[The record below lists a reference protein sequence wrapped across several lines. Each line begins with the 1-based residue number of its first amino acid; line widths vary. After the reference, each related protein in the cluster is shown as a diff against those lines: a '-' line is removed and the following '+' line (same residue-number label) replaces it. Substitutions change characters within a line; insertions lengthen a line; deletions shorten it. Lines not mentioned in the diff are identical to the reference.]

1 MTAVTPEGDDLN
13 VSVLSDIFP
22 VIPAAET
29 LVASTS
35 THACAVLSGASN
47 DCGSSAAYTCVPDA
61 KQMKKAKMI
70 DTAEIREDSLALLS
84 KYSIETCTSPSSF
97 FSSDSVVC
105 NYLLGSLV

>member
-70 DTAEIREDSLALLS
+70 DTAEIREDSLALLAFPPS
-84 KYSIETCTSPSSF
+84 CCQNTPLKRAHRRAPSSP
-97 FSSDSVVC
+97 
-105 NYLLGSLV
+105 LIL